1 MKLKSSKLKRTPGWT
16 GRRRGIALILVM
28 LVIMVLAVMASSF
41 ATNMGV
47 EAALARNAA
56 NDRRIEWLCRSGVEL
71 ARYMVGQQFAEQR
84 EPYDALNQRWAGGL
98 GTLEDCVLNA
108 VNLKETGLAEGSPL
122 WFLLNGDE
130 DWENYLSEATLKVKI
145 VDLERKM
152 NINWVAQGHHDRE
165 SIKPVMQEVLK
176 IENTVQDTIIDSLVD
191 WVDLDDD
198 PRINGME
205 SRDYEPFGY
214 SAKNGLIDDMSE
226 LLLINGIR
234 GEREWLITRQFPDD
248 LDEEFR
254 PRMFIPDL
262 FTVVSR
268 GKINVNTAP
277 IEVLQMVSP
286 SMMDYTNQILLA
298 RQGEDGIEG
307 TEFDTP
313 FQQIG
318 ELADPRIGMDANTV
332 SAVSRFLDVR
342 SMTFEVTV
350 TAVVENQAKTLVA
363 VVRRENGREEEIK
376 ILYSYWKDSGR

>member
-1 MKLKSSKLKRTPGWT
+1 MRLKPRPRKRPPGWN
-16 GRRRGIALILVM
+16 RRRQGIALILVM

-47 EAALARNAA
+47 EASLARNAA

-84 EPYDALNQRWAGGL
+84 EPYDALNQRWAGGP

-165 SIKPVMQEVLK
+165 SIKPVMQEILK

-205 SRDYEPFGY
+205 SREYEPFGY
-214 SAKNGLIDDMSE
+214 RAKNGLIDDMSE

-234 GEREWLITRQFPDD
+234 GEREWLITRQVPDD
-248 LDEEFR
+248 LDEDFR

-286 SMMDYTNQILLA
+286 SMMDYTNQIMLA

-307 TEFDTP
+307 TELDTP

-376 ILYSYWKDSGR
+376 VLYSYWKDSGR

>member
-1 MKLKSSKLKRTPGWT
+1 
-16 GRRRGIALILVM
+16 
-28 LVIMVLAVMASSF
+28 
-41 ATNMGV
+41 MGV

-84 EPYDALNQRWAGGL
+84 EPYDALNQRWAGGP

-122 WFLLNGDE
+122 WFLLNGEE

-205 SRDYEPFGY
+205 SREYEPFGY

-234 GEREWLITRQFPDD
+234 GEREWLITRQFPGD

-298 RQGEDGIEG
+298 RQGEDAIEG

-318 ELADPRIGMDANTV
+318 ELADPRIGMDGNTV
-332 SAVSRFLDVR
+332 SALSRFLDVR

>member
-1 MKLKSSKLKRTPGWT
+1 
-16 GRRRGIALILVM
+16 
-28 LVIMVLAVMASSF
+28 
-41 ATNMGV
+41 
-47 EAALARNAA
+47 
-56 NDRRIEWLCRSGVEL
+56 
-71 ARYMVGQQFAEQR
+71 
-84 EPYDALNQRWAGGL
+84 
-98 GTLEDCVLNA
+98 
-108 VNLKETGLAEGSPL
+108 
-122 WFLLNGDE
+122 
-130 DWENYLSEATLKVKI
+130 
-145 VDLERKM
+145 
-152 NINWVAQGHHDRE
+152 
-165 SIKPVMQEVLK
+165 
-176 IENTVQDTIIDSLVD
+176 
-191 WVDLDDD
+191 
-198 PRINGME
+198 
-205 SRDYEPFGY
+205 
-214 SAKNGLIDDMSE
+214 MSE

-234 GEREWLITRQFPDD
+234 GEREWLITRQFPGD

>member
-1 MKLKSSKLKRTPGWT
+1 MRLKPRPRKRPPGWN
-16 GRRRGIALILVM
+16 RRRQGIALILVM

-47 EAALARNAA
+47 EASLARNAA

-84 EPYDALNQRWAGGL
+84 EPYDALNQRWAGGP

-130 DWENYLSEATLKVKI
+130 DWENYLSEASLKVKI
-145 VDLERKM
+145 VDLESKM
-152 NINWVAQGHHDRE
+152 NINWVAQEHHTRE

-198 PRINGME
+198 PHINGME
-205 SRDYEPFGY
+205 SREYEPFGY
-214 SAKNGLIDDMSE
+214 RAKNGLIDDMSE

-234 GEREWLITRQFPDD
+234 GEREWLITRQVPDD
-248 LDEEFR
+248 LDEDFR

-286 SMMDYTNQILLA
+286 SMMDYTNQIMLA

-376 ILYSYWKDSGR
+376 VLYSYWKDSGR